1 MRSQRP
7 SGMSFGHAART
18 QSPAEGDPPAAL
30 AHRAGVPPARATG
43 VKMRKMREYFLPRLL
58 HLPLLS
64 LLTLLLSLPLATYAQ
79 TSNPR
84 ITKQIIQTDNRS
96 KQNRGF
102 QVNIPKKGLP
112 GRRENGGTRRESC
125 MSGELPLLA
134 LLLPPTNIGLTTA
147 AYPRFFW
154 YTPKN
159 TAQKVNFTLH
169 KVDETGQ
176 RTLVYNTTF
185 QPSRE
190 SGVTSL
196 ALPSQTI
203 PPLEINQLY
212 QFSVSLICTQDT
224 SPNSVITVYGWV
236 QRVDVSNNLESTL
249 KQLSPKE
256 RISVYAQQGL
266 WFDLVSTLADLRACN
281 PSDPTLL
288 ATWVSVVKQT
298 ALFKAEAIARES
310 TAQRAIAQQP
320 LLQKCSS
327 QSAPASTS
335 K

>member
-1 MRSQRP
+1 
-7 SGMSFGHAART
+7 
-18 QSPAEGDPPAAL
+18 
-30 AHRAGVPPARATG
+30 
-43 VKMRKMREYFLPRLL
+43 MRKIKKYFLPRLL
-58 HLPLLS
+58 LVPLLL
-64 LLTLLLSLPLATYAQ
+64 LLTLPRATYAQ
-79 TSNPR
+79 SSNPR
-84 ITKQIIQTDNRS
+84 ITKQITQTDNRS
-96 KQNRGF
+96 KQKRGF

-134 LLLPPTNIGLTTA
+134 LLLPSTNIGLTTA
-147 AYPRFFW
+147 PYPRFFW

-169 KVDETGQ
+169 KVNETGQ
-176 RTLVYNTTF
+176 RTLVYNTSF

-196 ALPSQTI
+196 ALPSQRNLA
-203 PPLEINQLY
+203 PLEINQLY
-212 QFSVSLICTQDT
+212 QFSVSLICGQDT

-236 QRVDVSNNLESTL
+236 QRVAVSNNVESTL

-256 RISVYAQQGL
+256 RISVYAEQGL
-266 WFDLVSTLADLRACN
+266 WFDLVSTLADLCACN

-298 ALFKAEAIARES
+298 ALYKAE
-310 TAQRAIAQQP
+310 AIAQQP

-327 QSAPASTS
+327 QIGRAHV
-335 K
+335 